1 MKIFG
6 SCASSDYIDDKY
18 KSMGKEIGEFI
29 GKSNHTLVFGSSKN
43 GIMGEVYTNTKKHGG
58 KIIAILPK
66 SKYGVLT
73 DLDCDQL
80 IVVEKDTDQFHD
92 LVKHN
97 DAIIVLPGST
107 GMLAELCLA
116 IHYNSF
122 AENRKKV
129 IIVNQYG
136 FFEYILKAFDKFVE
150 EKFAYGVEGNLYDV
164 VDTIEEAIQLLND
177 QIS

>member
-1 MKIFG
+1 MKIFV

-18 KSMGKEIGEFI
+18 KSMGKAIGEFI

-66 SKYGVLT
+66 
-73 DLDCDQL
+73 CDQL
-80 IVVEKDTDQFHD
+80 IEVEKDTDQFHD

-122 AENRKKV
+122 AEKRKKV

-164 VDTIEEAIQLLND
+164 VDTVEEAIQLLND